1 MSTFIYYLVAAGLE
15 ISGCFAF
22 WIWLRLGKTSLWAVA
37 GALCLTGFALV
48 LIRIDAAFA
57 GRAFAAY
64 GGVYIAASLIW
75 LWLIEGT
82 RPDRWKAG
90 RRKSAACGAFP
101 DQTVSPRAIIE
112 R

>member
-37 GALCLTGFALV
+37 GALCLIGFALV
-48 LIRIDAAFA
+48 LTRIDAAFA

-82 RPDRWKAG
+82 RPDRWDTLGAALCLIGAVVILAG
-90 RRKSAACGAFP
+90 PRSA
-101 DQTVSPRAIIE
+101 
-112 R
+112 